1 METTNKLD
9 LTMKIFEQYNKRFLE
24 KRLTHNPKF
33 AYIPEQKE
41 EIIQTLKDVLKFDD
55 SLIPE
60 IKIHDVQEQIF
71 EGLTVKHFLFE
82 SWKDFYGISSLFVP
96 DESVP
101 RPAPL
106 ILVCPGHGGLGRLT
120 ESYQKM
126 ALNLAK
132 KGSYVL
138 LLENIGQGCR
148 SEFGHFNVPEAFY
161 CGLTVQGLIIAET
174 RAWVKFMKNEPYI
187 DSTRIGA
194 TGNSGGGTLTQFLS
208 ALEPDISALASSGY
222 PSEYHYIAEKEYEHC
237 DCNIFPGMI
246 GKLEM
251 WEVYSIFAPKPLFL
265 STGCYDQLIP
275 LEYFNRSARKVNHI
289 YSVLNKSDN
298 FKFKAT
304 DTTHSWDTEDLKV
317 ISAFF
322 KDVFDLPSDYDYASD
337 NLISHNDV
345 TLKFPQNAITTAQV
359 AQNLTGKTAPEGVQ
373 LYDVFKPKYNGEYV
387 NADEIVDNFGRGR
400 TIRIFSQF
408 EAFLSE

>member
-1 METTNKLD
+1 MQNSKLD
-9 LTMKIFEQYNKRFLE
+9 LTTKIFEQYNKRFLE

-33 AYIPEQKE
+33 AYIPEQKD
-41 EIIQTLKDVLKFDD
+41 EIIQTVKDVLKFDD

-71 EGLTVKHFLFE
+71 EGLTVKHLLFE
-82 SWKDFYGISSLFVP
+82 SWKDFYGVSSLFVP
-96 DESVP
+96 GESVP

-106 ILVCPGHGGLGRLT
+106 IVVCPGHGGLGRLT
-120 ESYQKM
+120 DSYQKM

-132 KGSYVL
+132 KGAYVL

-148 SEFGHFNVPEAFY
+148 SDFGHYDVPEAFY

-174 RAWVKFMKNEPYI
+174 RAWIKYMQNEDYI
-187 DSTRIGA
+187 DNSRIGA
-194 TGNSGGGTLTQFLS
+194 TGNSGGGTLTQFLC
-208 ALEPDISALASSGY
+208 ALEPTLSAVASSGY
-222 PSEYHYIAEKEYEHC
+222 PSEYHYIAEKEYKHC
-237 DCNIFPGMI
+237 DCNIFPGII

-275 LEYFNRSARKVNHI
+275 LEYFNRNARKINRI
-289 YSVLNKSDN
+289 YSALNKSET
-298 FKFKAT
+298 FKSAVTK
-304 DTTHSWDTEDLKV
+304 TTHSWDTEDLKV

-322 KDVFDLPSDYDYASD
+322 KDVFNLPSDCDYESN
-337 NLISHNDV
+337 NLILPDDV
-345 TLKFPQNAITTAQV
+345 KFTFPQNAISTAQL
-359 AQNLTGKTAPEGVQ
+359 AEALTGKSAPEGIQ
-373 LYDVFKPKYNGEYV
+373 LYDIYKPKYNGEYV
-387 NADEIVDNFGRGR
+387 NADEIVDNFGKGK
-400 TIRIFSQF
+400 TIRIFSQL